1 MTKYG
6 TDSSSILPPALVDR
20 VKAEFDIL
28 AREGR
33 TRTFYIECRS
43 DQGVPHS
50 ARLRSR
56 ESVFEISLST

>member
-1 MTKYG
+1 MADETSG
-6 TDSSSILPPALVDR
+6 IFPPVLMDR
-20 VKAEFDIL
+20 VKAEFVSI

-43 DQGVPHS
+43 DQGVPQL

-56 ESVFEISLST
+56 EAVFEVSLST